1 MHAEDALF
9 LPPSISSTLRLLH
22 KQRRDDRISHLQSIH
37 HDVQYVRGTHERL
50 GQPPLLANL
59 RCGIWYAPPDISSGH
74 CYFKSTDG
82 HVGAWDFSL
91 SRLNL
96 QVALTAASS
105 GAVVVV
111 DSTRSGKSFPDSL
124 TKTLPIW
131 CCVINRAVAAK
142 RGNDAHG
149 WWDTTL
155 RLPTWIPESEASQ
168 IEARIGSWVSA
179 LCRPALAPVLERL
192 VNGLDRPLRPSWLSP
207 KGGNAVHATAQ
218 PVSEAAGYAWV
229 YCVCASEVCTAE
241 EARERASY
249 TYIQGAGDD
258 EENWARGLTA
268 QLWWRWHFDL
278 IEMARHDARAA
289 EDELTRR
296 LEALAAAAAAPAAS
310 DASAESGDGL
320 GRKDAAPIATPPPA
334 AAAMELRPPC
344 ALFDGGL
351 LIGARRCA
359 DVAAIWCHTDAI
371 LDVGGSAGQ
380 PAMSAGAAGGSY
392 LHLPVEDEGVGCKKR
407 AQPSKDWWQ
416 RVVLPKALCYL
427 HGHLM
432 RGRRVIICC
441 ERGDD
446 RSATVAAAASLAL
459 YDETATSLLPYQGLT
474 ERRRISKEHVRARLA
489 LLQASYPEARI
500 SRGLTKELNN
510 FFVAAGGGWAR
521 LELRLGDGDSDR
533 DGLQS
538 EQFEATREP
547 GPQPD
552 AAPPIGIK

>member
-1 MHAEDALF
+1 
-9 LPPSISSTLRLLH
+9 
-22 KQRRDDRISHLQSIH
+22 
-37 HDVQYVRGTHERL
+37 
-50 GQPPLLANL
+50 
-59 RCGIWYAPPDISSGH
+59 
-74 CYFKSTDG
+74 
-82 HVGAWDFSL
+82 
-91 SRLNL
+91 
-96 QVALTAASS
+96 
-105 GAVVVV
+105 
-111 DSTRSGKSFPDSL
+111 
-124 TKTLPIW
+124 
-131 CCVINRAVAAK
+131 
-142 RGNDAHG
+142 
-149 WWDTTL
+149 
-155 RLPTWIPESEASQ
+155 
-168 IEARIGSWVSA
+168 
-179 LCRPALAPVLERL
+179 
-192 VNGLDRPLRPSWLSP
+192 
-207 KGGNAVHATAQ
+207 
-218 PVSEAAGYAWV
+218 
-229 YCVCASEVCTAE
+229 
-241 EARERASY
+241 
-249 TYIQGAGDD
+249 
-258 EENWARGLTA
+258 
-268 QLWWRWHFDL
+268 
-278 IEMARHDARAA
+278 
-289 EDELTRR
+289 
-296 LEALAAAAAAPAAS
+296 
-310 DASAESGDGL
+310 
-320 GRKDAAPIATPPPA
+320 
-334 AAAMELRPPC
+334 MELRPPC

-359 DVAAIWCHTDAI
+359 DVAAIWCHADAI